1 MSEFTDTQ
9 RLDFMLGNVRK
20 VVVEVLPF
28 GGRDVYVGEGF
39 MGTKTYGAVRLTNPS
54 DQEEEQ
60 AKRMAI
66 DLALQVQPW
75 PASAQPT
82 R

>member
-9 RLDFMLGNVRK
+9 RLDFMLGNFRK

-28 GGRDVYVGEGF
+28 GGRDVYVEEGF

>member
-9 RLDFMLGNVRK
+9 RLDFMLSKFRK

-28 GGRDVYVGEGF
+28 GGRDIYVEEGF
-39 MGTKTYGAVRLTNPS
+39 MGNKTYGAVRLTNS
-54 DQEEEQ
+54 SAQEEDQ

-66 DLALQVQPW
+66 DIALQVQP
-75 PASAQPT
+75 
-82 R
+82 

>member
-9 RLDFMLGNVRK
+9 RLDFMLGNFRK

>member
-9 RLDFMLGNVRK
+9 RLDFMLCKFRK

-28 GGRDVYVGEGF
+28 GGRDIYVEEGF
-39 MGTKTYGAVRLTNPS
+39 MGNKTYGAVRLTSPS
-54 DQEEEQ
+54 AQEEDQ

-66 DLALQVQPW
+66 DIALQGQP
-75 PASAQPT
+75 
-82 R
+82 